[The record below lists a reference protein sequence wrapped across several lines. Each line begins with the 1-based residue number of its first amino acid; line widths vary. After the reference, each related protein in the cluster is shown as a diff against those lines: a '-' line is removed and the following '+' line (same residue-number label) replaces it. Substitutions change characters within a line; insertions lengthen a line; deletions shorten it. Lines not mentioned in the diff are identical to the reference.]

1 MASGAHPPDPAGHC
15 RHGLSRVLRGP
26 AHDLLPQNEQTDL
39 VAHDQ
44 SEELLAESGRELTH
58 LGNRDAALLGYI
70 NSRES

>member
-1 MASGAHPPDPAGHC
+1 
-15 RHGLSRVLRGP
+15 
-26 AHDLLPQNEQTDL
+26 LLPQNEQTDL